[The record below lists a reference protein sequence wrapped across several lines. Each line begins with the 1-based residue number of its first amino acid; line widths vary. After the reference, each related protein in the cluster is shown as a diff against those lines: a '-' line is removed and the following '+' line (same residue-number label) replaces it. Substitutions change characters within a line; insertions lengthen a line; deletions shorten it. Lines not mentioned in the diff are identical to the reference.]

1 MTGDPNPVVHSGVT
15 SIRQRIELI
24 AKRID
29 NSITKPQVARDGSK
43 YMLKDFAHE
52 LVRGTPQRG
61 LDSEIEPARACFR
74 FARYQIEEREDPVDY
89 DNYPSAGR
97 VILSGAEDCDGKCI
111 LLNSLLASIGYITGA
126 RVISPDG
133 NGWHIYS
140 IIGVNPAF
148 NGSPT
153 AVLPMDARYGDDI
166 GWEPG
171 PHLRK
176 HMYQCTFRG
185 GEVVGYRRISP

>member
-1 MTGDPNPVVHSGVT
+1 MTGSPNPIVHDGVAT
-15 SIRQRIELI
+15 IRQRLDLI

-29 NSITKPQVARDGSK
+29 GSVTTPQSRRDGSK

-52 LVRGTPQRG
+52 LVRGTAQRG
-61 LDSEIEPARACFR
+61 YESEVEPARALFR
-74 FARYQIEEREDPVDY
+74 YARYQIEEREDPSGYDY
-89 DNYPSAGR
+89 YMGAGKT
-97 VILSGAEDCDGKCI
+97 ILSGAGDCDDKTI
-111 LLNSLLASIGYITGA
+111 LLNALLETVGYTTGA

-140 IIGVNPAF
+140 IAGVQPAF
-148 NGSPT
+148 NGMPS

-166 GWEPG
+166 GWEP
-171 PHLRK
+171 PEHLRR

-185 GEVVGYRRISP
+185 GSVVGYRRIS

>member
-1 MTGDPNPVVHSGVT
+1 MTGDPNPVVHSGVR
-15 SIRQRIELI
+15 SLRQRIDLI

-29 NSITKPQVARDGSK
+29 GSITHPQVARDGSK

-61 LDSEIEPARACFR
+61 FDSEIEPARACFR
-74 FARYQIEEREDPVDY
+74 FARFQIEEREDPVDY
-89 DNYPSAGR
+89 DYYASAGR
-97 VILSGAEDCDGKCI
+97 VILSGAGDCDCKVA
-111 LLNSLLASIGYITGA
+111 LLNSLLGSIGYTTGA
-126 RVISPDG
+126 RIISPDG

-148 NGSPT
+148 NGTPQ
-153 AVLPMDARYGDDI
+153 AVLPIDPRYGDDI

-176 HMYQCTFRG
+176 HMYQCTFREG
-185 GEVVGYRRISP
+185 GVVGYRRISP